1 MKRRKFISAAG
12 ASVVLPTLINGF
24 SMKAFGQSKWM
35 NMLAA
40 AQVNTDRVLVIINLN
55 GGNDGLNTVIPLDQY
70 SALSAARSNILLPE
84 NEVLALAGSTLTGL
98 HPEMGGMQSL
108 FGENK
113 LRIIQSVGYPDPNYS
128 HFRATDIW
136 ASGSDSDQVLNSG
149 VMGRFLDYAYPGFP
163 EDYPNEVMPD
173 PLALQI
179 GNGLPLLFQGAN
191 GNNAMTISG
200 ESIFQDWQNPT
211 GTNVPNSW
219 AGQELAYIRTVIAQT
234 EVFAGQIINAFNY
247 NVAQYSGY
255 PAAGSNRLADQL
267 KIVAKLIA
275 GGLKT
280 RIYFVNITGF
290 DNHSE
295 QVDTTNHSAGTHA
308 TLLKQVSEAIYAFQM
323 DCEGLNISDKVMG
336 MTFSE
341 FGRRIKSNASLGT
354 DHGAAAPLFLF
365 GTQVNGGLQGDN
377 PVIPASVSEND
388 NLPMQYDFRA
398 VYTSILKDWF
408 CVEEQGLLE
417 IMLQNFP
424 AYPLCN
430 GDCSNVGYNHPG
442 IAHTVSA
449 LASPNPFSSRFSV
462 DYTVPEG
469 HNAVVLYDCN
479 GQVLKELR
487 SGHQMA
493 GSYRIF
499 VDAETYPAG
508 NYYIQVRCRSEQ
520 KTVWAMK
527 VR

>member
-1 MKRRKFISAAG
+1 MKRRKFISATG
-12 ASVVLPTLINGF
+12 ASVVLPTIINGF

-40 AQVNTDRVLVIINLN
+40 SQVNTDRVLVIINLN

-70 SALSAARSNILLPE
+70 SELSAARSNILVSE
-84 NEVLALAGSTLTGL
+84 NEVLSLAGTTLTGL

-136 ASGSDSDQVLNSG
+136 ATGSDSDQLLQSG

-163 EDYPNEVMPD
+163 IDYPNEVMPD

-211 GTNVPNSW
+211 GTDLPSSW
-219 AGQELAYIRTVIAQT
+219 AGQELAYIRTVIDQT
-234 EVFAGQIINAFNY
+234 EVFAEQIINAYNY
-247 NVAQYSGY
+247 NVTQYSGY

-280 RIYFVNITGF
+280 RIYFVNISGF

-295 QVDTTNHSAGTHA
+295 QVDVANHSTGIHA
-308 TLLKQVSEAIYAFQM
+308 TLLRQVSEAIYAFQM
-323 DCEGLNISDKVMG
+323 DCEWLTIADKVMG

-341 FGRRIKSNASLGT
+341 FGRRIKSNASIGT

-377 PVIPASVSEND
+377 PLIPASVNEND

-398 VYTSILKDWF
+398 VYTSILKEWF
-408 CVEEQGLLE
+408 CVEEDGLLE

-430 GDCSNVGYNHPG
+430 GDCSSVGISHLA
-442 IAHTVSA
+442 IAHTISA
-449 LASPNPFSSRFSV
+449 LASPNPFSTRFYL
-462 DYTVPEG
+462 DYTVSEG
-469 HNAVVLYDCN
+469 SNTVVLYDNN
-479 GQVLKELR
+479 GRLLKELR

-493 GSYRIF
+493 GSYRLSI
-499 VDAETYPAG
+499 DADAYPAG
-508 NYYIQVRCRSEQ
+508 NYYVQVRCGSEQ
-520 KTVWAMK
+520 KTAWAMK